1 MAEKIYDTI
10 KAANPNF
17 TLSGPSKDNL
27 YDFEAQCSDLTLE
40 DLKVQ
45 VGDNVYVLPSSA
57 YTLQDVYTPKE
68 GGSDIIYCYIQITTI
83 DQDYGFPQDAVIL
96 GKPFTSAY
104 SSTFDLDA
112 LTVTLSINA
121 LNSDLNAE
129 VCNSSGT
136 SCQKASSSS
145 DDGLSGGAIAGI
157 IVGGIV
163 FLLAAI
169 GLTYFCYKKS
179 KTDPA
184 AAYEP
189 ITQ

>member
-27 YDFEAQCSDLTLE
+27 YDFEAYCSDLTLE

-57 YTLQDVYTPKE
+57 YTWQYVDDD
-68 GGSDIIYCYIQITTI
+68 DIKCYIQITAI
-83 DQDYGFPQDAVIL
+83 DQDYGFPQDAVLL